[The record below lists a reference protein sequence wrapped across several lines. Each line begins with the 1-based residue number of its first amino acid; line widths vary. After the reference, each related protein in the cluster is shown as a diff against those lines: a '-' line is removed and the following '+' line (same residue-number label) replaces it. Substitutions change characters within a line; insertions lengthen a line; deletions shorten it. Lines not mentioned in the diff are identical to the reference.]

1 MMILPLLPPS
11 GLWSS
16 HRLKICL
23 QRRQQR
29 KKTQESG
36 MSWTHGQLSRG
47 VMRWSARQL
56 MWWHCLVAAQE
67 QPVGKGVSNAPLL

>member
-11 GLWSS
+11 CLWSS
-16 HRLKICL
+16 HRLKIRR

-56 MWWHCLVAAQE
+56 MRWHCLVAAQE
-67 QPVGKGVSNAPLL
+67 QPVDEGVNNTPLL